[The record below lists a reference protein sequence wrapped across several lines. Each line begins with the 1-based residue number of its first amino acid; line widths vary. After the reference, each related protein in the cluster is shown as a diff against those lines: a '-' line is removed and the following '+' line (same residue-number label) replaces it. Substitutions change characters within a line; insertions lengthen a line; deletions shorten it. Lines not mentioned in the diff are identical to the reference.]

1 MKLSQT
7 SRVSFFTVL
16 LLTLFTVGIGGITVK
31 HSLDV
36 EVQKVDQSLGFVALS
51 AYENPGQAVGAAL
64 FAIEQSNLDATLT
77 LLARDGS
84 ETLINESTLK
94 YPGAPA
100 LTEVEKAVRSAVR
113 VSAETPFRI
122 RTVPLEGGDFII
134 IALSFFVIRLAPGG
148 PFDEEQTLPPEVK
161 ANLEAAYGL
170 DKPLPEQFVR
180 YLGGLAQGDFGPS
193 YKFKDFT
200 VTELI
205 AQGLPVSLMLGL
217 SAVLLALLVGI
228 PLGTLAALRQNSPT
242 DYGIMAVAVLGIAL
256 PSFVTGPLFALIFG
270 LHLRWFPVAGWE
282 AGEYRYLVLPVI
294 TLSLPVIAYIARLT
308 RGSLL
313 EVLRTNF
320 VRTARAKGL
329 AERQVILRHAL
340 RPALLPVVSYL
351 GPATAFVITG
361 SLVVETVFGLPGSGR
376 YLVQG
381 AINRD
386 YTLVM
391 GMIVV
396 YGGLTLT
403 LNLLADLLYGWLDPR
418 VRYD

>member
-1 MKLSQT
+1 MIRYAARRLLG
-7 SRVSFFTVL
+7 VL
-16 LLTLFTVGIGGITVK
+16 PTLFVIVTI
-31 HSLDV
+31 
-36 EVQKVDQSLGFVALS
+36 
-51 AYENPGQAVGAAL
+51 
-64 FAIEQSNLDATLT
+64 
-77 LLARDGS
+77 
-84 ETLINESTLK
+84 
-94 YPGAPA
+94 
-100 LTEVEKAVRSAVR
+100 
-113 VSAETPFRI
+113 
-122 RTVPLEGGDFII
+122 
-134 IALSFFVIRLAPGG
+134 SFFVIRLAPGG
-148 PFDEEQTLPPEVK
+148 PFDDEQTLAPEIK

-170 DKPLPEQFVR
+170 DRPVIEQYGR
-180 YLGGLAQGDFGPS
+180 YLVNLLQGDFGPS
-193 YKFKDFT
+193 FKFKDFT

-205 AQGLPVSLMLGL
+205 AQGLPVSLALGL
-217 SAVLLALLVGI
+217 GAILLAMLIGI

-256 PSFVTGPLFALIFG
+256 PSFVTGPLFALVFG
-270 LHLRWFPVAGWE
+270 LQLRWFPVAGWE
-282 AGEYRYLVLPVI
+282 AGELRYLVLPVV
-294 TLSLPVIAYIARLT
+294 TLALPMIAYIARLT

-313 EVLRTNF
+313 EVLRSNF

-329 AERQVILRHAL
+329 PEHLVIVRHAL

-386 YTLVM
+386 YSLVM

-396 YGGLTLT
+396 YGSLTLV
-403 LNLLADLLYGWLDPR
+403 LNLLADLIYGWLDPR